1 MDLDG
6 DAKAQEALN
15 RIQTAEAKRAAIAE
29 QLEDCVSQINQYDA
43 RKEQL
48 DAILR
53 DNQTTTTL
61 QKKKEDASKAF
72 LLSFKQSL
80 LFNPPYKS
88 INLFNIRFIHSP

>member
-61 QKKKEDASKAF
+61 QKKKEDARGHRLVQIPFSGHR
-72 LLSFKQSL
+72 LVQH
-80 LFNPPYKS
+80 
-88 INLFNIRFIHSP
+88 RQM